1 MSDSRRT
8 ASSMREMRKATVK
21 KEIELQTDS
30 IWSSVDFSRLGLEIN
45 YSQMTVAIYELKGGS
60 PYASDLIQALLS
72 DKDVRRL
79 IRMYQEKG
87 RKNYY
92 KIHHRVGMSG
102 CEDFWIQ
109 VGIQNGSFFRKLKSK
124 NLLHISCEGKLNEGW
139 GDEENCMYI
148 GDLVELVKYIGLT
161 ETMDVKVLRKKSKVK
176 YVKLRYTG
184 YLREK
189 GYTTAVTNLL

>member
-1 MSDSRRT
+1 MRESRRT
-8 ASSMREMRKATVK
+8 ASSKREMRKATVR

-102 CEDFWIQ
+102 CEDFGIQ
-109 VGIQNGSFFRKLKSK
+109 VGIQNGGFFRKLKYK

-176 YVKLRYTG
+176 YVKPRYTG